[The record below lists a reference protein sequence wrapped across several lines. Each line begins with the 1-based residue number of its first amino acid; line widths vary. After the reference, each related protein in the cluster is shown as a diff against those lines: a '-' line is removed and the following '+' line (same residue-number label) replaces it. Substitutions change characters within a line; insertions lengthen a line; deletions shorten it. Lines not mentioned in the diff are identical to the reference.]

1 MNNAETVVRDLLS
14 HADVMIDGARA
25 WDVRVHDRRLFERL
39 LREGVLGMGE
49 SYVDEWWD
57 CDDLAECIRR
67 ILCADLEHVV
77 RPWRLLLP
85 VLLAQLTNLQS
96 RGRAAKD
103 VPSHYDRGNVLFRAM
118 LDTRMTYSCGYWKEA
133 DDLDAAQEAKLD
145 LVCRKLGL
153 RRGQRVLDIGCGWGS
168 FMKFAAERY
177 GVSAVGVTLSEEQTE
192 LGRELCA
199 GLPVEIR
206 LQDYRDLDE
215 RFDHVVSI
223 GMFEH
228 VGPSNYRT
236 FMQIAERCLENDG
249 LLLLHTIGSNTR
261 KNATDP
267 WTDKYIFPGGR
278 LPVAEQIIET
288 AKGLFIMEDWHN
300 FGVDYARTLDAW
312 HEKFVRNWDGQLS
325 EHYDHRFF
333 RMWKYFLQSCSG
345 SFRARRNQLWQ
356 IVFSK
361 RGVPGGYISVR

>member
-1 MNNAETVVRDLLS
+1 
-14 HADVMIDGARA
+14 
-25 WDVRVHDRRLFERL
+25 
-39 LREGVLGMGE
+39 
-49 SYVDEWWD
+49 
-57 CDDLAECIRR
+57 
-67 ILCADLEHVV
+67 
-77 RPWRLLLP
+77 
-85 VLLAQLTNLQS
+85 
-96 RGRAAKD
+96 
-103 VPSHYDRGNVLFRAM
+103 
-118 LDTRMTYSCGYWKEA
+118 
-133 DDLDAAQEAKLD
+133 
-145 LVCRKLGL
+145 
-153 RRGQRVLDIGCGWGS
+153 
-168 FMKFAAERY
+168 
-177 GVSAVGVTLSEEQTE
+177 
-192 LGRELCA
+192 
-199 GLPVEIR
+199 
-206 LQDYRDLDE
+206 
-215 RFDHVVSI
+215 
-223 GMFEH
+223 